1 MWNGVAYKKK
11 QLKNCKQKNAMQIT
25 LALHNRIYTRFFA
38 NNDYIVIY
46 FDLRIKFNWLRS
58 HSSCFKIV
66 RKLFGQNFAQV
77 FCSHFVYHWAHIA
90 FWIFDCKIRENLKL
104 KIMLF
109 LFSFVFF
116 SVFLFYSVLS
126 FLFCFVFFIQF
137 YLFI

>member
-1 MWNGVAYKKK
+1 MWNGAAYKKK

-109 LFSFVFF
+109 FIQFCLFLSF
-116 SVFLFYSVLS
+116 SFYSVLS